1 MRASLLFLLPS
12 LTGFSSAN
20 ETGLSYSNDAVLP
33 QTLPLITNSHSQSSQ
48 CAALSEAFPDEVA
61 YPLSRSYIQ
70 ANTYWS
76 ERQAEVHPKC
86 FITPRTTKDVSA
98 IVKTL
103 TELNAPFSVKS
114 GGHTAFAGGSNA
126 ADGVTIDLKHLNNIS
141 ISADRETVSVGPGNK
156 WINVSEVLDAQGLA
170 VVAGRVADVGVSG
183 LILGGGISYFSG
195 QKGWACDNVRNFEV
209 VVASGEIVD
218 ASPKTNADLYWAL
231 RGGGGSNLGIV
242 TRFDL
247 VSFEQDDLWT
257 NSLVFPGALN
267 STLIP
272 LFQNLTVEG
281 LPTDP
286 AAHTYFVLTYEPL
299 LGGYVALTSLYH
311 ATIPSPA
318 DSMPPVFKPFQS
330 VPGAVVNTTLVANI
344 STQSRL
350 IDVPYGSRQTWWDT
364 TVAATSASLFTDI
377 VSLFE
382 ARNADL
388 FAAAKGKKITPYL
401 VFQPVPVNV
410 LSKMQK
416 NGGNALGL
424 KPSDGPLMIVQLS
437 TSWEDAELDDAIENS
452 SRELIAE
459 VEKIAKKR
467 GLDHGYVYMNYAGST
482 QRVQKSYGKKSLR
495 KLKKVAEK
503 WDPEEKLKSLWK
515 GYFKL

>member
-1 MRASLLFLLPS
+1 MKASQLFLLPG
-12 LTGFSSAN
+12 LVGFSCAH
-20 ETGLSYSNDAVLP
+20 EATHKYSSDAVFSNHSHESGP
-33 QTLPLITNSHSQSSQ
+33 PLTISQ
-48 CAALSEAFPDEVA
+48 CSALAKAFPNDVA
-61 YPLSRSYIQ
+61 YPKTLSYIQ
-70 ANTYWS
+70 ANSYWS
-76 ERQAEVHPKC
+76 ERQAEVHPRC
-86 FITPRTTKDVSA
+86 FVIPKTTKDVST
-98 IVKTL
+98 IMKIL
-103 TELNAPFSVKS
+103 TSLDAPFSVKS
-114 GGHTAFAGGSNA
+114 GGHTAFAGGSNV
-126 ADGVTIDLKHLNNIS
+126 ADGVTIDLKNLNDITVS
-141 ISADRETVSVGPGNK
+141 TDRKTVSVGPGNK
-156 WINVSEVLDAQGLA
+156 WINVSEVLDPMKLA

-209 VVASGEIVD
+209 VVASGDIVN

-247 VSFEQDDLWT
+247 ASFEQGDLWT
-257 NSLVFPGALN
+257 NSLIFPGAMN

-272 LFQNLTVEG
+272 MFQNLTVKG

-286 AAHTYFVLTYEPL
+286 AAHTYFVLTHEPT
-299 LGGYVALTSLYH
+299 LGGYIALTSFYH

-318 DSMPPVFKPFQS
+318 KSIPPVFEPFQS
-330 VPGAVVNTTLVANI
+330 VPGAIVNTTLVVNI
-344 STQSRL
+344 STQSKL

-364 TVAATSASLFTDI
+364 TVAATSASFFTD
-377 VSLFE
+377 VVALFE

-401 VFQPVPVNV
+401 VFQPIPVNV
-410 LSKMQK
+410 LSEMQK

-437 TSWEDAELDDAIENS
+437 TSWEDAELDEAIENS
-452 SRELIAE
+452 SRELIAK
-459 VEKIAKKR
+459 VKSMAKKR
-467 GLDHGYVYMNYAGST
+467 NLENGYVYMNYAGST
-482 QRVQKSYGKKSLR
+482 QDVQKSYGKDSYR
-495 KLKKVAEK
+495 KLKKITEK
-503 WDPEEKLKSLWK
+503 WDPEKKLKNLWK

>member
-12 LTGFSSAN
+12 LAGLSSAK
-20 ETGLSYSNDAVLP
+20 ETGINYSKDAVP
-33 QTLPLITNSHSQSSQ
+33 SHKLPLKSNTHSQFSQ
-48 CAALSEAFPDEVA
+48 CAALAEAFPGDVA
-61 YPLSRSYIQ
+61 YPNSRSYVQ
-70 ANTYWS
+70 ANDYWS

-86 FITPRTTKDVSA
+86 FVTPRTTKDVSA
-98 IVKTL
+98 IIKTL
-103 TELNAPFSVKS
+103 TKRNAAFSVKS

-126 ADGVTIDLKHLNNIS
+126 ADGITIDLKHLNHIS
-141 ISADRETVSVGPGNK
+141 ISVDRKTVSVGPGNK

-170 VVAGRVADVGVSG
+170 VVAGRAADVGVSG

-195 QKGWACDNVRNFEV
+195 QRGWACDNVRNFEV
-209 VVASGEIVD
+209 VVASGEIVN
-218 ASPKTNADLYWAL
+218 ASPNTNTDLYWAL

-257 NSLVFPGALN
+257 NSLIFPGALN
-267 STLIP
+267 NTLIP

-286 AAHTYFVLTYEPL
+286 AAHTYFVMTHEPS
-299 LGGYVALTSLYH
+299 LGGYIALTSLYH
-311 ATIPSPA
+311 TTIPSPA
-318 DSMPPVFKPFQS
+318 ESMPAVFKPFQS

-344 STQSRL
+344 STLSKL
-350 IDVPYGSRQTWWDT
+350 IDVPFGTRQTWWDT
-364 TVAATSASLFTDI
+364 TVAATSASMFTDI

-382 ARNADL
+382 ARNTAL

-401 VFQPVPVNV
+401 VFQPIPINV
-410 LSKMQK
+410 LSEMQK

-424 KPSDGPLMIVQLS
+424 KPSNGPLMIVQLS
-437 TSWEDAELDDAIENS
+437 TSWEDAELDDAIEHS
-452 SRELIAE
+452 SGELIAE
-459 VEKIAKKR
+459 VEKMAKKR
-467 GLDHGYVYMNYAGST
+467 GLDNGYVYMNYAGST
-482 QRVQKSYGKKSLR
+482 QQVQQRYGKENLR
-495 KLKKVAEK
+495 KLKKIAGK
-503 WDPEEKLKSLWK
+503 WDPEDKLKRLWK

>member
-1 MRASLLFLLPS
+1 MRASLPLFLSGLAV
-12 LTGFSSAN
+12 LSSAKEIGIN
-20 ETGLSYSNDAVLP
+20 YSNDAVLSHKS
-33 QTLPLITNSHSQSSQ
+33 PLKANTHSRSSQ
-48 CAALSEAFPDEVA
+48 CVALAEAFPGDVA
-61 YPLSRSYIQ
+61 YPNSRSYVQ
-70 ANTYWS
+70 ANSYWS

-86 FITPRTTKDVSA
+86 FVTPRTTEDVSS
-98 IVKTL
+98 IIKTL
-103 TELNAPFSVKS
+103 TKRNTPFSVKS

-126 ADGVTIDLKHLNNIS
+126 VGGITIDLKHLNHIS
-141 ISADRETVSVGPGNK
+141 ISADRKTVSVGPGNK

-170 VVAGRVADVGVSG
+170 VVGGRAADVGVAG

-209 VVASGEIVD
+209 VVASGEIVN
-218 ASPKTNADLYWAL
+218 ASPRTNAGFYWAL

-257 NSLVFPGALN
+257 NSLIFPGALH

-281 LPTDP
+281 LPSDP
-286 AAHTYFVLTYEPL
+286 AAHTYFVLTHEPS
-299 LGGYVALTSLYH
+299 LGGYIALTSFYH
-311 ATIPSPA
+311 TTIPTTAESI
-318 DSMPPVFKPFQS
+318 PPVFRPLQS

-344 STQSRL
+344 STLSKL

-364 TVAATSASLFTDI
+364 TVVATSASLFTDI

-382 ARNADL
+382 ARTDDL
-388 FAAAKGKKITPYL
+388 FAAAEGKKITPYL
-401 VFQPVPVNV
+401 VFQPIPVNV
-410 LSKMQK
+410 LSEMQK

-437 TSWEDAELDDAIENS
+437 TSWEDAELDHAIENS

-459 VEKIAKKR
+459 VEEMAKKR
-467 GLDHGYVYMNYAGST
+467 GLDNGYVYMNYAGST
-482 QRVQKSYGKKSLR
+482 QQVQQRYGKENLR

-503 WDPEEKLKSLWK
+503 WDPEEKLKRLWK